1 MWADTC
7 KHMPELAEEKSN
19 VYATVTGSF
28 VLTAIIKKRKKKRKI
43 QLKLQANH
51 VFKDTQ
57 RKAYTLPT

>member
-28 VLTAIIKKRKKKRKI
+28 VLTAIIKKRKNKRKEKTI
-43 QLKLQANH
+43 KTPGQ
-51 VFKDTQ
+51 
-57 RKAYTLPT
+57 PCI

>member
-28 VLTAIIKKRKKKRKI
+28 VLTAIIKKRKKKKEKTI
-43 QLKLQANH
+43 KTPGQ
-51 VFKDTQ
+51 
-57 RKAYTLPT
+57 PCI